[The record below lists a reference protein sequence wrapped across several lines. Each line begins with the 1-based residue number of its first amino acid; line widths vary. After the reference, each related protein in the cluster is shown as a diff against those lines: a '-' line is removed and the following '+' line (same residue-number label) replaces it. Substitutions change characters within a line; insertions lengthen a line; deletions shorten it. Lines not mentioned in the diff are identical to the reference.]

1 MRRPVLPGLLAGLLG
16 GGVCLVL
23 LLLFNVPLF
32 WSLLAGAAGTG
43 AGFLIFG
50 TGSRRRGEI
59 VLPESGAD
67 RQLAEEA
74 VREGRGRVEELR
86 RTIGRI
92 PDKPVRARAEAI
104 AEVADRILEDI
115 RKDPKDVRPARQ
127 FFSYYLDATV
137 RVLGKYVEL
146 RAHGEPS
153 EAVRLSLRRVEDNL
167 ELIRSAFQKQLGRL
181 LEDDVLDLDTEI
193 ALLEKT
199 IRLEGLGEDSR
210 EG

>member
-1 MRRPVLPGLLAGLLG
+1 MHRPVLPGLLAGALG
-16 GGVCLVL
+16 GGVFL
-23 LLLFNVPLF
+23 LLLVVLSVPLF
-32 WSLLAGAAGTG
+32 WALLGAAAGTG
-43 AGFLIFG
+43 AGFLLFG
-50 TGSRRRGEI
+50 GRRRAEVVMPGA
-59 VLPESGAD
+59 GAD

-74 VREGRGRVEELR
+74 VREGRAHLEELR

-92 PDKPVRARAEAI
+92 PDKPVRERAEAI
-104 AEVADRILEDI
+104 AGVAERILEDI

-127 FFSYYLDATV
+127 FFTYYLDAAV

-146 RAHGEPS
+146 SAHGRPS
-153 EAVRLSLRRVEDNL
+153 AAVRASLKRVEDNL
-167 ELIRSAFQKQLGRL
+167 ELIRSAFEKQLGRL

-199 IRLEGLGEDSR
+199 IRLEGLGEEKS

>member
-1 MRRPVLPGLLAGLLG
+1 MRRPVLPGLLAGLVG
-16 GGVCLVL
+16 GAIFLTL
-23 LLLFNVPLF
+23 LLLLNVPLF
-32 WSLLAGAAGTG
+32 WALLGGAAATG
-43 AGFLIFG
+43 AGFLLFG
-50 TGSRRRGEI
+50 GRRKGQILLPGSG
-59 VLPESGAD
+59 VD
-67 RQLAEEA
+67 RQLADEA
-74 VREGRGRVEELR
+74 LRDGRGRVEELR
-86 RTIGRI
+86 RAIARI
-92 PDKPVRARAEAI
+92 PDKSVRARAEAI

-146 RAHGEPS
+146 RSHGES
-153 EAVRLSLRRVEDNL
+153 SDAVRSSLRRVEDNL
-167 ELIRSAFQKQLGRL
+167 ELIRSAFEKQLDRL

-199 IRLEGLGEDSR
+199 IKMEGLGEEKR